1 MVFMRSSAE
10 ELFRT
15 LAQIPPADGHGKPSV
30 PRVSETSVNIHDL
43 LVKKVLA
50 SGGIRESSSRTDD
63 IDNDGDASASKW
75 PFRKPATTF
84 SAFLAPRELRQ
95 LAAAVGSL
103 AGPDPSSGRA
113 GGASG
118 GTTSAKSLRKHHD
131 ASACSAHVSSLPVLN
146 LALDYLQAIPD
157 LLLTHAGSPAC
168 RAMLACCRSGAL
180 LAFLAEL
187 RRCASADPC
196 VFGSPVGKATA
207 ELLLGLAR
215 SHDTFLEASASPSS
229 RDGASSDSALT
240 GGTAARASS
249 AGADV
254 QAVVGEVVLALA
266 RHCIPAGLAEAGG
279 TDSPGGDTAGDS
291 GMSGGSAVLSLAEAL
306 QAVFDVWVKPH
317 VGGGSGGAAG
327 SATILGRSSSSGG
340 GEGGLAGDDLDGR
353 RPSASS
359 EQLTSLLTSGAGAVG
374 DAGHLPGAEGAVELV
389 GAVPVG
395 PWRLQLLAGAFRVA
409 AAVVGGEDDGA
420 LAGKRG
426 GAAGSAGEKALENV
440 VGQYVAA
447 TSALLSNSTKLLQLR
462 RQEAA
467 GMSLAARAEVAAR
480 LHAAESAAA
489 FATSAVEGGRASLR
503 AVKGVR
509 ALCLQVADACSR
521 SAWRKIPACEDL
533 FSAVLSAAAR
543 LAVRQSEASGA
554 GREDAEA
561 AALQETLLP
570 MRSLVLAAAMQ
581 SPIPAASPTPT
592 TALTATRRAPMV
604 ASVVGACSL
613 LLQATWASGDHARV
627 KSFLLSLGSY
637 MRQPPSSQDEQQRA
651 SMACLRHNLAPILVE
666 VAAAARGATAVT
678 AVVPLLL
685 EAVRAPKEDPAI
697 RHEVLRALAAAA
709 VAAAGM
715 GQEGPYREVAVLLL
729 WEYGREAGE
738 VQPQVE
744 VLSSVLA
751 QLASGLSRPSLRDD
765 FLRRLLATC
774 AEVALATEAE
784 GGSRGAELLGP
795 LLPAVAAACRHVDPL
810 HRPVDPSLQRL
821 FRNLWFYCALFR
833 LAPPLHSSP
842 ASAAATAA
850 AAAAA
855 AATSAEGAFGA
866 ASSNTPDAAAGGG
879 GQGVSG
885 SPSSNPPGVLATC
898 TGGGGGGKA
907 GGSADDLTKGPY
919 AWRAEWAAAMRHI
932 AAHTPPLAVGAFSRL
947 DDELELAA
955 LHRPGSQ
962 RGSGNEQAA
971 VRQRN
976 VLGAAVGSRLDASV
990 ISSITGV
997 KATNLLSIVLLESL
1011 RVSAATA
1018 LVPVPDTTPHSPAR
1032 GEETSQV
1039 AATGE
1044 AAGVVAAR
1052 QRWEEGSE
1060 NRSAVTCLLEYI
1072 QMPNPRAAVRHCLS
1086 AVVLRAFH
1094 ALLLALEHE
1103 PSDTVRQAALSAHAC
1118 ALLDALWDGQ
1128 EFVRDTARTMLSL
1141 LRKAFPHLLWHPR
1154 CIRSLLRFHPPQHML
1169 ASVGE
1174 AAAEA
1179 AAGVGGGA
1187 GGGDGEEE
1195 IAEVAWDPEAA
1206 AAAEVLAMDVAKDW
1220 LATAFL
1226 LAPLVTQAL
1235 VEEVLRGGDSDPE
1248 SVAGLLSVLADIKHR
1263 PRGSAADSTR
1273 SPFTLAAQA
1282 TVAASLKAH
1291 SMGQVA
1297 GLLSALSSLPAASTG
1312 ISGTAGTAAVTFG
1325 TAGLEAHPPAHSPYK
1340 HGAGI
1345 AVGSHAAAKPDP
1357 HVTLLQAAVTQ
1368 MEALVEGGGGGGE
1381 MGQGVVSWGHMGGEE
1396 GRRKEKER
1404 AASVAADAEKV
1415 RDRCLWAVAALV
1427 LVEGQQRGHQ
1437 RGQHK
1442 GQQRGQ
1448 GRRRA
1453 SPHQSA
1459 LELRL
1464 IHLLART
1471 PLRFFTPQSLRACCL
1486 AWAWLLA
1493 ALPRLSAP
1501 LLSQIAAAWGETVAG
1516 RRGVFRALQG
1526 DEEGPRGWL
1535 RPLVVGGV
1543 PEGFSDHK
1551 GEEAQALE
1559 ELGAH
1564 AAWITF
1570 ISDCSEMYGRGSES
1584 QAAAIERLLL
1594 ASLSDITR
1602 LSRHPAARA
1611 PLFDL
1616 FRLALSFARTRL
1628 LVATNPARTAAAAG
1642 AAGVAGAGAVAT
1654 SLAAAAA
1661 VADVSRSDAAT
1672 SPHVF
1677 SARLLRDRA
1686 HRAVLKWFSVDAGYF
1701 DGWPSALRRQAALE
1715 EMAVMDAF
1723 SKALADDD
1731 TMEDAFWPPPAGA
1744 TATAALSPASHQ
1756 QRHPVWGAFFSQHR
1770 SQERQQRRRLLALL
1784 TAHEGECS
1792 ATWAFPLGF
1801 APDASRTAA
1810 AAAATDI
1817 QRSRARVTASLSPND
1832 VPPLVRAA
1840 WAVDPRVAVCLVQRF
1855 PSVKGIQDDVGTLIR
1870 SMPLQVRS
1878 LPEALRWVVTPAA
1891 VQQDSP
1897 LLRLPLPYW
1906 APCSVA
1912 AVLNLLL
1919 PAFKGHPRVMAY
1931 AFRVLEAY
1939 PPPTVTFFMPQ
1950 LVQAL
1955 RYDHDGLVE
1964 SYLLRAA
1971 LRNII
1976 FAHILIWQLQ
1986 GEEADPEGQQPPAL
2000 ESSNGAAA
2008 EGGASGEGA
2017 TAAAATNILWT
2028 IVPRVRQRI
2037 IDSFNAEQRAAF
2049 DREFS
2054 FFDAVTSISGTL
2066 RPVPK
2071 EKRRAAI
2078 QPELEKIK
2086 LPGDDVYLPTD
2097 PNMLVRSIVLD
2108 SGIPLQSAKKV
2119 PILISFMVVRKDEDG
2134 VVDEHKPVKQGCIFK
2149 VGDDCRQDVLAL
2161 QVIALLRDI
2170 NKAVGLDL
2178 YLFPYGVLPTGY
2190 ERGIIQVVPNTRS
2203 RNQMG
2208 DVTDGGLFDIFQN
2221 EFGAIGSAGFERA
2234 RHNFIVS
2241 SAAYA
2246 VASLLLQPKDRHN
2259 GNLLVDNDGRLV
2271 HIDFGFI
2278 LETSPAGNLR
2288 FESAQFKL
2296 SHEMTQILDPS
2307 GDLKSEPW
2315 RRFVGLCV
2323 KGYLAA
2329 RRHQDAILNTVQL
2342 MLDSGLPCFSRG
2354 DAVGNLRKRFHPE
2367 MGEREAASFMI
2378 ATCAGGGNTGS
2389 GGSKGGGRGG
2399 GGGGGSGGGGG
2410 DASNGGVPPSGLQ
2423 LLALSYMASLESRPF
2438 VTKGITAGLLNALAD
2453 LFCQVVVEK
2462 DSSIDVRRLGG
2473 FAAIGLFIVG
2483 PALHIWYGLLGKFIQ
2498 IEGFKGVLARLLID
2512 QVIFSPLS
2520 IATFVGLVLLLEGKP
2535 GRIVPK
2541 LEKDFVPTCIN
2552 MWKLWVPFQLF
2563 NFALV
2568 PPQLQVGAVNL
2579 VGLVWT
2585 VYMSFASHNDIS
2597 DAKSHEKKEA
2607 ASA

>member
-1 MVFMRSSAE
+1 MVFRRSSAE

-15 LAQIPPADGHGKPSV
+15 LAQIPPADAHGKPSF
-30 PRVSETSVNIHDL
+30 PRISETSVNIHDL

-50 SGGIRESSSRTDD
+50 SGGIHESLSRTDD

-75 PFRKPATTF
+75 RFRKPSTSF

-103 AGPDPSSGRA
+103 AGPDLSSGGA
-113 GGASG
+113 GGAAG
-118 GTTSAKSLRKHHD
+118 GTTCAKSLRKHHD
-131 ASACSAHVSSLPVLN
+131 ASASSAHVSALPVLN

-168 RAMLACCRSGAL
+168 RAMLACCRSGVFR
-180 LAFLAEL
+180 AFLAEL
-187 RRCASADPC
+187 RRCASADPL

-207 ELLLGLAR
+207 ELLMGLAR
-215 SHDTFLEASASPSS
+215 SHDAFLEASASPSS
-229 RDGASSDSALT
+229 RDSASSDSAFT

-254 QAVVGEVVLALA
+254 QAVLGEVVLALA
-266 RHCIPAGLAEAGG
+266 LHCIPAGLAEAGG
-279 TDSPGGDTAGDS
+279 TDAPGGDTAGDS
-291 GMSGGSAVLSLAEAL
+291 TKSGGNAILALAEAL
-306 QAVFDVWVKPH
+306 QAVFDAWVKPH

-327 SATILGRSSSSGG
+327 SAVALGRSSSSGG
-340 GEGGLAGDDLDGR
+340 GEGGLAGDDSDGR

-359 EQLTSLLTSGAGAVG
+359 EQLTSGTGAVG
-374 DAGHLPGAEGAVELV
+374 EAGHLPGAEGAVELV

-420 LAGKRG
+420 LTGKRG
-426 GAAGSAGEKALENV
+426 GAAGAAGEKALESV

-447 TSALLSNSTKLLQLR
+447 TSSLLSNSIKLLQLR

-592 TALTATRRAPMV
+592 PTAHTAKRREPML

-613 LLQATWASGDHARV
+613 LLQATWASGDHSRV

-651 SMACLRHNLAPILVE
+651 SMACLRYNLAPILVE

-821 FRNLWFYCALFR
+821 FRNLC
-833 LAPPLHSSP
+833 
-842 ASAAATAA
+842 TAA
-850 AAAAA
+850 AG
-855 AATSAEGAFGA
+855 S
-866 ASSNTPDAAAGGG
+866 PDAAAAGGVR
-879 GQGVSG
+879 GVSG
-885 SPSSNPPGVLATC
+885 SPSPTPPGVLATC
-898 TGGGGGGKA
+898 TGGGGGGKS
-907 GGSADDLTKGPY
+907 GGSADDVTKGPY
-919 AWRAEWAAAMRHI
+919 AWRPEWAASMRHI

-971 VRQRN
+971 ARQRQ
-976 VLGAAVGSRLDASV
+976 VLGVAVGSRLDASV

-1011 RVSAATA
+1011 RVSAV
-1018 LVPVPDTTPHSPAR
+1018 LVPVPDTTPHSSAR

-1039 AATGE
+1039 AAAGD
-1044 AAGVVAAR
+1044 AVGVVAAR

-1086 AVVLRAFH
+1086 AVVLRAFD
-1094 ALLLALEHE
+1094 ALLVAMEHE
-1103 PSDTVRQAALSAHAC
+1103 PSDTMRQAALSAHAC

-1187 GGGDGEEE
+1187 GGGEGEEE
-1195 IAEVAWDPEAA
+1195 IAEVAWDLEAA
-1206 AAAEVLAMDVAKDW
+1206 AAAESLAMDVAKDW

-1263 PRGSAADSTR
+1263 PRGSAADTSR

-1282 TVAASLKAH
+1282 TVAAALKAH

-1312 ISGTAGTAAVTFG
+1312 IVGTAGTASV
-1325 TAGLEAHPPAHSPYK
+1325 TAGGRTAERPSQRAAE
-1340 HGAGI
+1340 GA
-1345 AVGSHAAAKPDP
+1345 A
-1357 HVTLLQAAVTQ
+1357 
-1368 MEALVEGGGGGGE
+1368 
-1381 MGQGVVSWGHMGGEE
+1381 
-1396 GRRKEKER
+1396 ER
-1404 AASVAADAEKV
+1404 AGQKASLPPSV
-1415 RDRCLWAVAALV
+1415 
-1427 LVEGQQRGHQ
+1427 
-1437 RGQHK
+1437 
-1442 GQQRGQ
+1442 
-1448 GRRRA
+1448 
-1453 SPHQSA
+1453 SPGAPPHPSPGPHA
-1459 LELRL
+1459 PPFL
-1464 IHLLART
+1464 H
-1471 PLRFFTPQSLRACCL
+1471 PQSLRACCL

-1501 LLSQIAAAWGETVAG
+1501 LLAQIAAAWGETVAG
-1516 RRGVFRALQG
+1516 RRGVFRAVQG

-1570 ISDCSEMYGRGSES
+1570 ISDCAEMYGRGSES
-1584 QAAAIERLLL
+1584 QAVAIERVLL

-1642 AAGVAGAGAVAT
+1642 AGAGGAAVAT
-1654 SLAAAAA
+1654 SLSAAAA
-1661 VADVSRSDAAT
+1661 VADVSRSDAAA

-1701 DGWPSALRRQAALE
+1701 DGWPSAHRRQAAME

-1723 SKALADDD
+1723 SKALADDE
-1731 TMEDAFWPPPAGA
+1731 TMEDAFWPPPAVA
-1744 TATAALSPASHQ
+1744 AATAALSPASHQ
-1756 QRHPVWGAFFSQHR
+1756 QRHPVWGAFFSPHR

-1784 TAHEGECS
+1784 TAHEAECS
-1792 ATWAFPLGF
+1792 ATWAFPLGV

-1817 QRSRARVTASLSPND
+1817 QRSRARITASLSPND

-1840 WAVDPRVAVCLVQRF
+1840 WAVDPRVAVCLAQRF

-1870 SMPLQVRS
+1870 SMPLLVRS

-1986 GEEADPEGQQPPAL
+1986 GEEADPEGQQPPSL
-2000 ESSNGAAA
+2000 ESSNGTAA

-2017 TAAAATNILWT
+2017 TVAATNILWT

-2037 IDSFNAEQRAAF
+2037 IDSFNDEQRAAF

-2221 EFGAIGSAGFERA
+2221 EFGAAGSAAFERA

-2315 RRFVGLCV
+2315 HRFVGLCV

-2378 ATCAGGGNTGS
+2378 ATCVDAYNKWTTAGY
-2389 GGSKGGGRGG
+2389 
-2399 GGGGGSGGGGG
+2399 
-2410 DASNGGVPPSGLQ
+2410 DLIQ
-2423 LLALSYMASLESRPF
+2423 YMQQGIQNYMTSLEKRPF

-2453 LFCQVVVEK
+2453 LFCQLVVEK

-2535 GRIVPK
+2535 ERIVPK

-2579 VGLVWT
+2579 VGLIWT
-2585 VYMSFASHNDIS
+2585 VYMSFASHNDVS
-2597 DAKSHEKKEA
+2597 DAKSHGKKEP